1 MQIALFCKFFL
12 YIKLDPYI
20 GLLLWLNVVA
30 VGGLAT

>member
-1 MQIALFCKFFL
+1 MQIALFCRFFL

-20 GLLLWLNVVA
+20 GLLDVVA

>member
-20 GLLLWLNVVA
+20 SLLNVVA
-30 VGGLAT
+30 IRGLAI